1 MLDLSGVKLTDSIM
15 LCGVHNFVVVTSFS
29 EKGKMGGSM
38 AGCSGQG
45 RESMGK
51 EKGPTRWVGPFYL
64 APPAGLE
71 LGKAAGFAND

>member
-1 MLDLSGVKLTDSIM
+1 MSDLSGVKLTDSIM

-51 EKGPTRWVGPFYL
+51 EKGPTR
-64 APPAGLE
+64 
-71 LGKAAGFAND
+71 